1 MCRERV
7 NESIANRKAVSKR
20 RFEAPRKLESG
31 FRRLVSRPRG
41 FHLEPLA
48 EPCVNLSIYTAPMTQ
63 PFPQRHSSGRTAL
76 EMRSSS
82 GAASPHG
89 AACAATVACTC
100 VWPIAQAFDRYTER
114 ACASPSDKTPRSN
127 STSRVSPDCIASP
140 VRPVSPMSDDGG
152 AIPRKSIQVFLFPVP
167 YSPFPA
173 SAMRPGRARGWKPG
187 AKKLALGLP
196 IINSQKRTIG
206 NERTRPCSETRAAI
220 PRMSIQVFL
229 FPIPCSL
236 FPASNSFAVL
246 YLQITRL
253 LCSG

>member
-89 AACAATVACTC
+89 AACAATVSCTC
-100 VWPIAQAFDRYTER
+100 VWPIAQDTVHSGLVETAVVIPPAAYRRIALLRQFGQCRRCLTMEEPSLG
-114 ACASPSDKTPRSN
+114 SPSR
-127 STSRVSPDCIASP
+127 
-140 VRPVSPMSDDGG
+140 
-152 AIPRKSIQVFLFPVP
+152 FF
-167 YSPFPA
+167 YS
-173 SAMRPGRARGWKPG
+173 
-187 AKKLALGLP
+187 
-196 IINSQKRTIG
+196 
-206 NERTRPCSETRAAI
+206 
-220 PRMSIQVFL
+220 L
-229 FPIPCSL
+229 FPIPHSL
-236 FPASNSFAVL
+236 L
-246 YLQITRL
+246 LQ
-253 LCSG
+253 